1 MTTGDRC
8 VSMRFWLISLG
19 ALVTTHLRVRDLYH
33 PITVGVHSTTV
44 SVPVLCRNIL
54 RRSHFFV
61 RGILRRVCARDLGR
75 LVLPTQRKAV
85 VTTHKEVVY
94 RHDRHKQA
102 NRWCGEHLLCQCERT
117 QVPFLQV
124 TALYDPP
131 PLYRAVWLCLI
142 PVCACAVCLLLCLL
156 ALWLLVYGCT
166 SALITTQEVWW
177 TFEIFTP
184 HPYVKIAHQ
193 SWLIKV
199 GSTNLTYQS
208 WPNKAGSTKLAQQS
222 WLSKAGSTKL
232 AHQSWLNKAGS
243 TKLAQQSWLT
253 NA

>member
-44 SVPVLCRNIL
+44 SVPVLCQKHFETVSLSRTRHFETRL
-54 RRSHFFV
+54 CTRSWSSRSAHPEK
-61 RGILRRVCARDLGR
+61 GGGDH
-75 LVLPTQRKAV
+75 TQG
-85 VTTHKEVVY
+85 VVY

-166 SALITTQEVWW
+166 SALITTQDVWW
-177 TFEIFTP
+177 PSIRDLYSTP
-184 HPYVKIAHQ
+184 LRKDSSSKLAHQ
-193 SWLIKV
+193 SWLNK
-199 GSTNLTYQS
+199 SDLSKLTQQS
-208 WPNKAGSTKLAQQS
+208 WLNKAGSTKLAQ
-222 WLSKAGSTKL
+222 
-232 AHQSWLNKAGS
+232 QSWLNKAGS

>member
-44 SVPVLCRNIL
+44 SVPVLCQKHFETVSLSRTRHFETRL
-54 RRSHFFV
+54 CTRSWSSRSAHPEK
-61 RGILRRVCARDLGR
+61 GGGDH
-75 LVLPTQRKAV
+75 TQG
-85 VTTHKEVVY
+85 VVY

-166 SALITTQEVWW
+166 SALITTQDVWW

-208 WPNKAGSTKLAQQS
+208 WPNKVGSTKLAQQS
-222 WLSKAGSTKL
+222 WLNKAGSTKL